1 MKSDFIEMALTG
13 RYISSPVLGAI
24 PERCLCRDLELDCDG
39 GQLPDIPVVAI
50 NVTMMWVRNLFLK
63 CLVFLQEPEAKAA
76 LSFFYLTAPDKC

>member
-1 MKSDFIEMALTG
+1 MVAKHFKSGLKSQPLQMKSDFIEMALTG

-50 NVTMMWVRNLFLK
+50 NVTMM
-63 CLVFLQEPEAKAA
+63 
-76 LSFFYLTAPDKC
+76 